1 MNTRT
6 YQITIGTLCVD
17 VVPKA
22 IKNLHLGVYPPHGRV
37 RVAAPDA
44 LTKDAIRMAV
54 IGKLGWIKKQQARFN
69 DQLRQS
75 EREMVNGE
83 SHFFLGR
90 RYRLRVREQPGRT
103 NVSLRG
109 VNYIEICVNAHSDA
123 VQREQLLLRWYRKEL
138 RTLIP
143 PIIEKWEAQ
152 LGIEVA
158 EWGIKKMKTKWGSC
172 NPSARRIWLN
182 LELAKKPLPC
192 LEYIV
197 VHEMVHLLERRHNNH
212 FKELMD
218 NSMPQWRLLRDELN
232 QAPLAHEKWK
242 Y

>member
-37 RVAAPDA
+37 RVAAPLA

-83 SHFFLGR
+83 SHYFLGR
-90 RYRLRVREQPGRT
+90 RYRLRVREQPSRT
-103 NVSLRG
+103 NVSRRG

-182 LELAKKPLPC
+182 LELAKKPLPS

-197 VHEMVHLLERRHNNH
+197 VHEMIHLLERRHNNH

-218 NSMPQWRLLRDELN
+218 NALPQWRLTRDELN